1 MQTILETNDSK
12 YILLKRIGYGG
23 SCLVFKGYSLNDDS
37 HRMLAIKIYKEHH
50 KKYFDKEILININ
63 LSSKYFLSVIN
74 YGTGFIYQ
82 ENNSSLNII
91 ESNNIN
97 NYSENLDG
105 KVLYKIEELAENGE
119 LFNYIYE
126 LNKGFPEKISSKIF
140 SSIIESVKILHQN
153 NVIHGDIKP
162 ENILLGNDF
171 VPKLIDFGFSTKFNK
186 KNNNIIFATEGSD
199 IYSSPELRKA
209 NINGYDG
216 IKSDI
221 FSLGVLLFVIT
232 VGKFPFYLSCY
243 SDKKYRLIINKKFE
257 KYWANFE
264 TYNLSNEFKD
274 LINKLVCFDPKERL
288 SIEEILEHPWIK
300 MNGSNIELNKN
311 NEFCIDKDVIEELE
325 RRKHYMEKKTN

>member
-12 YILLKRIGYGG
+12 YILLKRIGYGS

-37 HRMLAIKIYKEHH
+37 HRMLAIKIYKGHNR
-50 KKYFDKEILININ
+50 KYFDKEILINNN
-63 LSSKYFLSVIN
+63 LPSKYFLSVIN

-82 ENNSSLNII
+82 ENNNSLNIG

-97 NYSENLDG
+97 NDSDNFNG
-105 KVLYKIEELAENGE
+105 KVLYKIEELAENGD

-126 LNKGFPEKISSKIF
+126 LHNGFPEKISSKIF
-140 SSIIESVKILHQN
+140 SLIIKNVKILHQN
-153 NVIHGDIKP
+153 NIVHGDIKP

-171 VPKLIDFGFSTKFNK
+171 APKLIDFGFSTILDK

-199 IYSSPELRKA
+199 IYSSPELKKA

-232 VGKFPFYLSCY
+232 VGRFPFYRSSY
-243 SDKKYRLIINKKFE
+243 SDKKYRLIMNKKFE
-257 KYWANFE
+257 KYWSNFDK
-264 TYNLSNEFKD
+264 YNLSNEFKD
-274 LINKLVCFDPKERL
+274 LINHLICFDPKERL

-300 MNGSNIELNKN
+300 INEPNNEINKN
-311 NEFCIDKDVIEELE
+311 EFYIDKNVVEELR
-325 RRKHYMEKKTN
+325 RRKYLMEKKTN

>member
-12 YILLKRIGYGG
+12 YILLKRIGYGS

-37 HRMLAIKIYKEHH
+37 HRMLAIKIYKGHNR
-50 KKYFDKEILININ
+50 KYFDKEILINNN
-63 LSSKYFLSVIN
+63 LPSKYFLSVIN

-82 ENNSSLNII
+82 ENNNSLNIG

-97 NYSENLDG
+97 NDSDNFNG
-105 KVLYKIEELAENGE
+105 KVLYKIEELAENGD

-126 LNKGFPEKISSKIF
+126 LHNGFPEKISSKIF
-140 SSIIESVKILHQN
+140 SLIIKNVKILHQN
-153 NVIHGDIKP
+153 NIVHGDIKP

-171 VPKLIDFGFSTKFNK
+171 APKLIDFGFSTIFDK

-199 IYSSPELRKA
+199 IYSSPELKKA

-232 VGKFPFYLSCY
+232 VGRFPFYRSSY
-243 SDKKYRLIINKKFE
+243 SDKKYRLIMNKKFE
-257 KYWANFE
+257 KYWSNFDK
-264 TYNLSNEFKD
+264 YNLSNEFKD
-274 LINKLVCFDPKERL
+274 LINHLICFDPKERL

-300 MNGSNIELNKN
+300 INEPNNELNKN
-311 NEFCIDKDVIEELE
+311 EFHIDKNVVEEL
-325 RRKHYMEKKTN
+325 RGRKYLMEKKTN

>member
-37 HRMLAIKIYKEHH
+37 QKMLAIKIYKEYH

-63 LSSKYFLSVIN
+63 LPTKYFLSVIS
-74 YGTGFIYQ
+74 YGAGFIYTDN
-82 ENNSSLNII
+82 NNSIKITEL
-91 ESNNIN
+91 NNIN
-97 NYSENLDG
+97 KYSEIING
-105 KVLYKIEELAENGE
+105 KVFYKIEELAENGE

-126 LNKGFPEKISSKIF
+126 LDKGFPEEISSKIF
-140 SSIIESVKILHQN
+140 SSIIKSVKILHQN
-153 NVIHGDIKP
+153 NIIHGDIKP
-162 ENILLGNDF
+162 ENILLGNNF
-171 VPKLIDFGFSTKFNK
+171 VPKLIDFGFSTKLNE

-199 IYSSPELRKA
+199 IYSSPELRNA

-232 VGKFPFYLSCY
+232 IGKFPFYSSSY
-243 SDKKYRLIINKKFE
+243 SDKKYRLIMKQKFE
-257 KYWANFE
+257 KYWAIFE
-264 TYNLSNEFKD
+264 KYNLSNEFKD
-274 LINKLVCFDPKERL
+274 LINHLLCFDPKERF

-300 MNGSNIELNKN
+300 LNESNKELNK
-311 NEFCIDKDVIEELE
+311 NEFCIDKDVFKELE
-325 RRKHYMEKKTN
+325 RRKYCMEKKTN

>member
-37 HRMLAIKIYKEHH
+37 QKMLAIKIYKEYH

-63 LSSKYFLSVIN
+63 LPTKYFLSVIS
-74 YGTGFIYQ
+74 YGTGFIYTDN
-82 ENNSSLNII
+82 NNSMNIT

-97 NYSENLDG
+97 KYSEIING
-105 KVLYKIEELAENGE
+105 KVFYKIEELAENGE

-126 LNKGFPEKISSKIF
+126 LDKGFPEEISSKIF
-140 SSIIESVKILHQN
+140 SSIIKSVKILHQN
-153 NVIHGDIKP
+153 NIIHGDIKP
-162 ENILLGNDF
+162 ENILLGNNF
-171 VPKLIDFGFSTKFNK
+171 VPKLIDFGFSTKLNE

-232 VGKFPFYLSCY
+232 IGKFPFYSSSY
-243 SDKKYRLIINKKFE
+243 SDKKYRLIMKQKFE
-257 KYWANFE
+257 KYWAIFE
-264 TYNLSNEFKD
+264 KYNLSNEFKD
-274 LINKLVCFDPKERL
+274 LINHLICFDPKERF

-300 MNGSNIELNKN
+300 LNESNKELNK
-311 NEFCIDKDVIEELE
+311 NEFCIDKDVVEELE
-325 RRKHYMEKKTN
+325 RRKYCMEKKTN

>member
-12 YILLKRIGYGG
+12 YILLKRIGYGS

-37 HRMLAIKIYKEHH
+37 HRMLAIKIYKGHNR
-50 KKYFDKEILININ
+50 KYFDKEILINNN
-63 LSSKYFLSVIN
+63 LPSKYFLSVIN

-82 ENNSSLNII
+82 ENNNSLNIG

-97 NYSENLDG
+97 NDSDNFNG
-105 KVLYKIEELAENGE
+105 KVLYKIEELEENGD

-126 LNKGFPEKISSKIF
+126 LDKGFPEKISSKIF
-140 SSIIESVKILHQN
+140 SLIIKNVKILHQN
-153 NVIHGDIKP
+153 NIVHGDIKP

-171 VPKLIDFGFSTKFNK
+171 APKLIDFGFSTIFDK

-199 IYSSPELRKA
+199 IYSSPELKKA

-232 VGKFPFYLSCY
+232 VGRFPFYRSSY
-243 SDKKYRLIINKKFE
+243 SDKKYRLIMNKKFE
-257 KYWANFE
+257 KYWSNFDK
-264 TYNLSNEFKD
+264 YNLSNEFKD
-274 LINKLVCFDPKERL
+274 LINHLICFDPKERL

-300 MNGSNIELNKN
+300 INEPNNELNKN
-311 NEFCIDKDVIEELE
+311 EFHIDKNVVEEL
-325 RRKHYMEKKTN
+325 RGRKYLMEKKTN

>member
-37 HRMLAIKIYKEHH
+37 QKILAIKIYKEYH

-63 LSSKYFLSVIN
+63 LPTKYFLSVIS
-74 YGTGFIYQ
+74 YGTGFIYTD
-82 ENNSSLNII
+82 NNNLINIT

-97 NYSENLDG
+97 NYSEIING
-105 KVLYKIEELAENGE
+105 KVFYKIEELAENGE

-126 LNKGFPEKISSKIF
+126 LDKGFPEEISSKIF
-140 SSIIESVKILHQN
+140 SSIIKSLQILHQN
-153 NVIHGDIKP
+153 NIIHGDIKR
-162 ENILLGNDF
+162 ENILLGNNF
-171 VPKLIDFGFSTKFNK
+171 VPKLIDFGFSTKLK
-186 KNNNIIFATEGSD
+186 EKNNNIIFSTEGSD

-232 VGKFPFYLSCY
+232 IGKFPFYSSSY
-243 SDKKYRLIINKKFE
+243 SDKKYRLIMKQKFE
-257 KYWANFE
+257 KYWAIFE
-264 TYNLSNEFKD
+264 KYNLSNEFKD
-274 LINKLVCFDPKERL
+274 LINHLICFDPKERF

-300 MNGSNIELNKN
+300 LNESNKELNK
-311 NEFCIDKDVIEELE
+311 NEFCIDKDVVEELE
-325 RRKHYMEKKTN
+325 RRKYCMEKKTN

>member
-23 SCLVFKGYSLNDDS
+23 SCLVFKGYSLNDNL
-37 HRMLAIKIYKEHH
+37 HRMLAIKIYKENH
-50 KKYFDKEILININ
+50 KKYFDKEILINTN
-63 LSSKYFLSVIN
+63 LPSKYFLSLIN

-82 ENNSSLNII
+82 EYNTSLNIS
-91 ESNNIN
+91 EPKNIN
-97 NYSENLDG
+97 NYSEIFDG
-105 KVLYKIEELAENGE
+105 KVFYKIEELAENGE

-126 LNKGFPEKISSKIF
+126 LDKGFPEKMSSKIF
-140 SSIIESVKILHQN
+140 SSIIKSVNILHQN
-153 NVIHGDIKP
+153 NIIHGDIKP

-186 KNNNIIFATEGSD
+186 KNNNIIFTTEGSD

-221 FSLGVLLFVIT
+221 FSLGVTLFVIT
-232 VGKFPFYLSCY
+232 IGKFPFHLSSY
-243 SDKKYRLIINKKFE
+243 SDKKYRLIMNKKFE

-264 TYNLSNEFKD
+264 KYKLSDEFKD
-274 LINKLVCFDPKERL
+274 LINHLICFDPKERL
-288 SIEEILEHPWIK
+288 SIDKILEHPWIK
-300 MNGSNIELNKN
+300 MYESNKEANK
-311 NEFCIDKDVIEELE
+311 NEFCIDKDVMEELE
-325 RRKHYMEKKTN
+325 KRKYYMEKKTN